1 MSLKHSDKRTKE
13 NLSSLVCK
21 RILHSSFFTHN
32 LKNMIRIVIYQNLN
46 PKVEEAYKKWYPRVV
61 ADETIGLDEL
71 AEHMA
76 SHNTPFSKG
85 AIKGILTD
93 AVVCTKELLLLG
105 KNVKFPDLAIFSIGL
120 KVKEGAPTK
129 EDFTVAKYIS
139 GLKLR
144 ARATGELSSANLD
157 TTIRRVDTVK
167 ADSTKTDTPSKDDS
181 GTVTPPSD
189 NKGDS
194 GTTTTPTTPSGGG
207 SSSSDGEHLELP

>member
-1 MSLKHSDKRTKE
+1 MLRISL
-13 NLSSLVCK
+13 
-21 RILHSSFFTHN
+21 
-32 LKNMIRIVIYQNLN
+32 YQNN
-46 PKVEEAYKKWYPRVV
+46 NKNSQAYQKWYPRV
-61 ADETIGLDEL
+61 AAEETIGLDEL

-120 KVKEGAPTK
+120 KVKGGADTK
-129 EDFTVAKYIS
+129 ADFSVAKYII

-157 TTIRRVDTVK
+157 TSIKRVDAVK
-167 ADSTKTDTPSKDDS
+167 SSTQSPGDDSTP
-181 GTVTPPSD
+181 GGTPPSG
-189 NKGDS
+189 GD
-194 GTTTTPTTPSGGG
+194 TTPSGGG
-207 SSSSDGEHLELP
+207 TTPSGGNTGTDSGTGDSEDVTI

>member
-1 MSLKHSDKRTKE
+1 MAE
-13 NLSSLVCK
+13 
-21 RILHSSFFTHN
+21 
-32 LKNMIRIVIYQNLN
+32 
-46 PKVEEAYKKWYPRVV
+46 
-61 ADETIGLDEL
+61 ETIGLDEL

-120 KVKEGAPTK
+120 KVKGGADTK
-129 EDFTVAKYIS
+129 ADFSVAKYII

-157 TTIRRVDTVK
+157 TSIKRVDAVK
-167 ADSTKTDTPSKDDS
+167 SSTQSPGDDSTP
-181 GTVTPPSD
+181 GGTPPSGG
-189 NKGDS
+189 N
-194 GTTTTPTTPSGGG
+194 TTPSGGDSTASG
-207 SSSSDGEHLELP
+207 GGTTPSGGNTGTDSGTDSGTGDSEDVTI

>member
-1 MSLKHSDKRTKE
+1 MLRISL
-13 NLSSLVCK
+13 
-21 RILHSSFFTHN
+21 
-32 LKNMIRIVIYQNLN
+32 YQNN
-46 PKVEEAYKKWYPRVV
+46 NEKSQAYQKWYPRVV
-61 ADETIGLDEL
+61 AEETIGLDEL

-120 KVKEGAPTK
+120 KVKGGADTK
-129 EDFTVAKYIS
+129 ENYSVAKFII

-157 TTIRRVDTVK
+157 TTIKRVDAVK
-167 ADSTKTDTPSKDDS
+167 SSSSKN
-181 GTVTPPSD
+181 PSD
-189 NKGDS
+189 DGTSGD
-194 GTTTTPTTPSGGG
+194 TTPGGGNTTPSGGG
-207 SSSSDGEHLELP
+207 TTPSGGDTPGGGDTGTDAGTDSGTGDNGSVSI

>member
-1 MSLKHSDKRTKE
+1 MLRISL
-13 NLSSLVCK
+13 
-21 RILHSSFFTHN
+21 
-32 LKNMIRIVIYQNLN
+32 YQNN
-46 PKVEEAYKKWYPRVV
+46 NEKSQAYQKWYPRVV
-61 ADETIGLDEL
+61 AEETIGLDEL

-120 KVKEGAPTK
+120 KVKGGADTK
-129 EDFTVAKYIS
+129 EDFSVAKFII

-157 TTIRRVDTVK
+157 TTIKRVDAVK
-167 ADSTKTDTPSKDDS
+167 SSSSKN
-181 GTVTPPSD
+181 PSD
-189 NKGDS
+189 D
-194 GTTTTPTTPSGGG
+194 GTTGDTTPGGGNTTPSGGG
-207 SSSSDGEHLELP
+207 TTPSGGGTTPGGGDTGTDAGTDSGTDSGTGDNGSVSI

>member
-1 MSLKHSDKRTKE
+1 MLRISL
-13 NLSSLVCK
+13 
-21 RILHSSFFTHN
+21 
-32 LKNMIRIVIYQNLN
+32 YQNN
-46 PKVEEAYKKWYPRVV
+46 NEKSQAYQKWYPRVV
-61 ADETIGLDEL
+61 AEETIGLDEL

-120 KVKEGAPTK
+120 KVKGGADTK
-129 EDFTVAKYIS
+129 ENYSVAKFII

-157 TTIRRVDTVK
+157 TTIKRVDAVK
-167 ADSTKTDTPSKDDS
+167 SSSSKN
-181 GTVTPPSD
+181 PSD
-189 NKGDS
+189 D
-194 GTTTTPTTPSGGG
+194 GTTGDTTPGGGNTTPSGGG
-207 SSSSDGEHLELP
+207 TTPSGGDTPGGGDTGTDAGTDSGTGDNGAVSI

>member
-1 MSLKHSDKRTKE
+1 MLRISL
-13 NLSSLVCK
+13 
-21 RILHSSFFTHN
+21 
-32 LKNMIRIVIYQNLN
+32 YQNN
-46 PKVEEAYKKWYPRVV
+46 NEKSQAYQKWYPRVV
-61 ADETIGLDEL
+61 AEETIGLDEL

-120 KVKEGAPTK
+120 KVKGGADTK
-129 EDFTVAKYIS
+129 ENYSVAKFII

-157 TTIRRVDTVK
+157 TTIKRVDVVK
-167 ADSTKTDTPSKDDS
+167 SSSSKN
-181 GTVTPPSD
+181 PSD
-189 NKGDS
+189 DGTPGDTAP
-194 GTTTTPTTPSGGG
+194 GGGNTTPSGGG
-207 SSSSDGEHLELP
+207 TTPGGGGTTPSGGDTGTDAGTDSGTGDNGSVSI

>member
-1 MSLKHSDKRTKE
+1 
-13 NLSSLVCK
+13 
-21 RILHSSFFTHN
+21 
-32 LKNMIRIVIYQNLN
+32 MIRISLYQNNN
-46 PKVEEAYKKWYPRVV
+46 PESKAYQKWYPRV
-61 ADETIGLDEL
+61 AAEETIGLDEL

-120 KVKEGAPTK
+120 KVKGGADTK
-129 EDFTVAKYIS
+129 EDFSVAKFII

-157 TTIRRVDTVK
+157 TTIKRVDAVK
-167 ADSTKTDTPSKDDS
+167 SSTKNPADDS
-181 GTVTPPSD
+181 ATGR
-189 NKGDS
+189 
-194 GTTTTPTTPSGGG
+194 TTPTGGDTG
-207 SSSSDGEHLELP
+207 TDAGTDVETGENSEVSL

>member
-1 MSLKHSDKRTKE
+1 
-13 NLSSLVCK
+13 
-21 RILHSSFFTHN
+21 
-32 LKNMIRIVIYQNLN
+32 MIRIVIYQNLN

-61 ADETIGLDEL
+61 AEETIGLDEL
-71 AEHMA
+71 AEHMS

-93 AVVCTKELLLLG
+93 AVVCTKELLLSG

-129 EDFTVAKYIS
+129 EDFTVAKYIA

-157 TTIRRVDTVK
+157 TTIKRIDLAK
-167 ADSTKTDTPSKDDS
+167 SDSTNKDNSGSTPST
-181 GTVTPPSD
+181 GD

-194 GTTTTPTTPSGGG
+194 GSTPTTPGGSGNTDTGEGGG
-207 SSSSDGEHLELP
+207 GVYVE

>member
-1 MSLKHSDKRTKE
+1 
-13 NLSSLVCK
+13 
-21 RILHSSFFTHN
+21 
-32 LKNMIRIVIYQNLN
+32 MIRIVIYQNLN
-46 PKVEEAYKKWYPRVV
+46 PKVAEAYQKWYPRVV
-61 ADETIGLDEL
+61 AEETIGLDEL
-71 AEHMA
+71 AEHMS

-93 AVVCTKELLLLG
+93 AVVCTKELLLSG

-167 ADSTKTDTPSKDDS
+167 SDSTKTDTPSKDDS

-189 NKGDS
+189 KGDS
-194 GTTTTPTTPSGGG
+194 GTTPTTPGGSGGG
-207 SSSSDGEHLELP
+207 STDTGDGGQEFV

>member
-1 MSLKHSDKRTKE
+1 MLRISL
-13 NLSSLVCK
+13 
-21 RILHSSFFTHN
+21 
-32 LKNMIRIVIYQNLN
+32 YQNN
-46 PKVEEAYKKWYPRVV
+46 NEKSQAYQKWYPRVV
-61 ADETIGLDEL
+61 AEETIGLDEL

-120 KVKEGAPTK
+120 KVKGGADTK
-129 EDFTVAKYIS
+129 ADFSVAKYII

-157 TTIRRVDTVK
+157 TSIKRVDAVK
-167 ADSTKTDTPSKDDS
+167 SSTQSPGDDSTP
-181 GTVTPPSD
+181 GGTPPSGG
-189 NKGDS
+189 N
-194 GTTTTPTTPSGGG
+194 TTPSGGDSTASG
-207 SSSSDGEHLELP
+207 GGTTPSGGNTGTDSGTDSGTGDSEDVTI